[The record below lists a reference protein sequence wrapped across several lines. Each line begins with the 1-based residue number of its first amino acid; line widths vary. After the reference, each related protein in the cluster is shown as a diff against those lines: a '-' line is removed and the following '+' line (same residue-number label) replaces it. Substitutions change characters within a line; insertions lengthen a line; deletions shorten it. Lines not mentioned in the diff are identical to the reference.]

1 MVNGDRRK
9 SGTWREVLLD
19 AKKEEDMW
27 DKMRRLIISRNV
39 MECQD

>member
-1 MVNGDRRK
+1 MVNRDLRK
-9 SGTWREVLLD
+9 SGTWREILLD

-27 DKMRRLIISRNV
+27 NRMRRLIISRNI